1 MPEFLGYPRFQGRA
15 GTRNHLLILSVTG
28 LTGPTA
34 ARIAER
40 VHPCLCLGTPYGAGL
55 LGEDKSAHDRVLKG
69 FATHPNVGAVLVI
82 GADAPQVENV
92 AQAAAE
98 AARPVA
104 ALVLD
109 EHDHDA
115 LTLVDR
121 GVRAAADIL
130 RDLSTERR
138 QAMPIAELFIGLECG
153 RSDPSSGLAAN
164 PLVGAVCD
172 RVIEVGGTA
181 VIGETT
187 EWLGAE
193 HRLVKRAETEA
204 VADMIRDAAA
214 RREAMAVAAGI
225 DLVGENP
232 GSTNI
237 AAGLSTIEEKSLGAI
252 AKSGRSPIE
261 GVLAYGQA
269 PSNPGLWLMDA
280 PAYTPESLT
289 GFAAAGAN
297 LALFTT
303 GVGNSYGSTLMP
315 TIKLSANPET
325 VARLKQQLDFDGSGM
340 LTTGEALDDAASR
353 LEVTML
359 DIASGSLTFAEILG
373 DQGEAISRFGAAL

>member
-1 MPEFLGYPRFQGRA
+1 MAEFLGYPRSTGRA

-40 VHPCLCLGTPYGAGL
+40 VHPSLCLGTPYGAGL
-55 LGEDKSAHDRVLKG
+55 LGDDKDAHDRVLKG
-69 FATHPNVGAVLVI
+69 FATHPNVGAVCVI
-82 GADAPQVENV
+82 GADVPQVESV
-92 AQAAAE
+92 ARAAAE
-98 AARPVA
+98 AGRPVA

-121 GVRAAADIL
+121 GVRAAAGLL
-130 RDLSTERR
+130 RDLSTQRR
-138 QAMPIAELFIGLECG
+138 HAMPMAELFLGLECG

-172 RVIEVGGTA
+172 RVVEAGGSA

-193 HRLVKRAETEA
+193 HRLMKRARTEA
-204 VADMIRDAAA
+204 IADAIRDAAA
-214 RREAMAVAAGI
+214 GREAMAVAAGI

-232 GSTNI
+232 GATNI

-252 AKSGRSPIE
+252 AKSGRSPIG
-261 GVLAYGQA
+261 GVLAYGEA
-269 PSNPGLWLMDA
+269 PPGPGLWLMDA
-280 PAYTPESLT
+280 PSYAPESLT

-303 GVGNSYGSTLMP
+303 GVGNSYGSALMP

-325 VARLKQQLDFDGSGM
+325 ATRLKQQLDFDASSI
-340 LTTGEALDDAASR
+340 LTAGETLDDASAR
-353 LEVTML
+353 LEATML